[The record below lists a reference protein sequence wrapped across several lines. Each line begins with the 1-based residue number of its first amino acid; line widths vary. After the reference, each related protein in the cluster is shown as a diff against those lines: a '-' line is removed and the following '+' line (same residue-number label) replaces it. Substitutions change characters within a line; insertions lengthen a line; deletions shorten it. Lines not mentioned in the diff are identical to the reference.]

1 MKKKAVPVLWTQV
14 LTVLVLYS
22 YCVLDVMLVQYYLK

>member
-1 MKKKAVPVLWTQV
+1 MHEEDCTCTVDPG
-14 LTVLVLYS
+14 TVLVLYS